1 MKKYYNLN
9 FKIRS
14 DQNDK
19 LEKTIETIEDEKG
32 IFVSKTNL
40 LNLALNNF
48 LKNNSLDIL
57 ENRDEELYYAISFK
71 LKLSQKKELEK
82 FITDIKEKYN
92 ISISK
97 TALINFALDDFL
109 KNKNIE
115 KVLKYINKETY
126 HQFNLKMNPRLN
138 KKLDDFLKN
147 TKKIHNISLT
157 KPAIMGLALDD
168 FIKDDITKK
177 VLNDMNTF

>member
-14 DQNDK
+14 YQNDK
-19 LEKTIETIEDEKG
+19 LEKTIETIEYEKG

-48 LKNNSLDIL
+48 LKNNTLDVL
-57 ENRDEELYYAISFK
+57 ENRDEELYYALSFK

-82 FITDIKEKYN
+82 FITDIKEEYN

-97 TALINFALDDFL
+97 TALINFALDEFL

-115 KVLKYINKETY
+115 KVLKYMNKETY
-126 HQFNLKMNPRLN
+126 HQFNLKMTPSLN

-157 KPAIMGLALDD
+157 KKAIMGLALDD